1 MRPPRLYFICAC
13 RHAKRTTCDQH
24 TMFVPDVETAVEDY
38 YRRIHIPEH
47 IVIALRRQHPQTGD
61 TTQTGNVDGLNNDV
75 LVDLRREFENPC
87 PALKT
92 LSLRRSRGFYKQDG
106 TVR

>member
-1 MRPPRLYFICAC
+1 
-13 RHAKRTTCDQH
+13 
-24 TMFVPDVETAVEDY
+24 MFVPDVETAVEDY

-75 LVDLRREFENPC
+75 LGDLRREFENPC

-92 LSLRRSRGFYKQDG
+92 LSLRRSRGFYKQDRRSSG
-106 TVR
+106 ADSGGLARSDGAVS